1 LSAELLEG
9 AHALIVS
16 ARLSRGVG
24 DGFGMEAA
32 LLTEDEQTTEKS
44 SCIGRERRGVAH
56 NVRALRG
63 RERPKRLLWN

>member
-1 LSAELLEG
+1 
-9 AHALIVS
+9 
-16 ARLSRGVG
+16 LSRGVG